1 MDMKTIRNHAGV
13 TWIDLET
20 PSKIEVREVAEVSGL
35 ESQTIEELLSPSLK
49 HKVEFGKN
57 HAYIVL
63 HFPALGESKNGDA
76 AYEVDFILTKNVIIT
91 ARYERV
97 EALEKFKPTDESENG
112 IFFGLLGELLGNFE
126 HKLSSVDHWV
136 REVENKMFNGQEKQ
150 TILELS
156 EASRH
161 LIDFRKITAI
171 YPDVFKTLGTEGG
184 KIFGSKFSTLSAEIL
199 ERFEKSKAKL
209 DVLFE
214 TVHELRETNNA
225 LLSTKQNE
233 SMKTLT
239 VVFITAS
246 VLVGIISI
254 WIGFMARK

>member
-1 MDMKTIRNHAGV
+1 MKTVSNYGGV
-13 TWIDLET
+13 TWIDLES
-20 PSKIEVREVAEVSGL
+20 PSGVEVREVTQISGL
-35 ESQTIEELLSPSLK
+35 ETQTVEELLSPSSK

-63 HFPALGESKNGDA
+63 HFPSFGESKNGDA
-76 AYEVDFILTKNVIIT
+76 AYEVDFILTKKTIVT
-91 ARYERV
+91 AHYEQV
-97 EALEKFKPTDESENG
+97 ETLEKFRPTEESENG

-126 HKLSSVDHWV
+126 RKLSSVDHWI
-136 REVENKMFNGQEKQ
+136 REIENKMFAGQEKK

-161 LIDFRKITAI
+161 LIDFRKITAV
-171 YPDVFKTLGTEGG
+171 YPDVFKSLKIEGE
-184 KIFGSKFSTLSAEIL
+184 KIFGQKFGILSSEIS

-209 DVLFE
+209 DVLFD

-233 SMKTLT
+233 SMKTMT
-239 VVFITAS
+239 MVTIITTII
-246 VLVGIISI
+246 VGIVLI
-254 WIGFMARK
+254 WIGFMTIK